1 MFSPFSKRMYK
12 YKNFF
17 NFNKIFEKNCSW
29 MTNKT
34 TGSDGVDKKI
44 FYYIKKNVY
53 FCTMITNMDMAAKT
67 ADFLLTV
74 KAVKL
79 NNEHP
84 FTWASGRKSPIYC
97 DNRVTLSY
105 PEIRTFIRQRFT
117 DIIRETW
124 GDVDVIAGVA
134 TGGIAQGA
142 LVAQELGKPF
152 VYVRSESKSHGL
164 TNQIEGEIHEGQS
177 VVVIEDLVSTGK
189 SSLIA
194 VKALREKGCVVK
206 GMAAIFTYGL
216 QVAADNFENEKV
228 ELMTLTDYDT
238 LIQVAHEKEYVRPE
252 DFESLSAW
260 RKNPEQWSK
269 DHGE

>member
-1 MFSPFSKRMYK
+1 M
-12 YKNFF
+12 
-17 NFNKIFEKNCSW
+17 
-29 MTNKT
+29 
-34 TGSDGVDKKI
+34 
-44 FYYIKKNVY
+44 Y
-53 FCTMITNMDMAAKT
+53 FCSMITNKDMAAKT
-67 ADFLLTV
+67 AEFLLTV

-105 PEIRTFIRQRFT
+105 PEIRTFIRQRFSE
-117 DIIRETW
+117 IVNEAW

-194 VKALREKGCVVK
+194 VKALREKGCTVK

-216 QVAADNFENEKV
+216 QVAADNFAKEQV
-228 ELMTLTDYDT
+228 DLITLTDYDT
-238 LIQVAHEKEYVRPE
+238 LLQVAKEHEYIQHA
-252 DFESLSAW
+252 DLESLAAW
-260 RKNPEQWSK
+260 RVNPEQWSE
-269 DHGE
+269 DHMN

>member
-1 MFSPFSKRMYK
+1 M
-12 YKNFF
+12 
-17 NFNKIFEKNCSW
+17 
-29 MTNKT
+29 
-34 TGSDGVDKKI
+34 
-44 FYYIKKNVY
+44 Y
-53 FCTMITNMDMAAKT
+53 FCSMNNYTDMAART
-67 ADFLLTV
+67 ANFLLTV

-105 PEIRTFIRQRFT
+105 PEIRTFIRQHFVEV
-117 DIIRETW
+117 IRETW
-124 GDVDVIAGVA
+124 GDVDVVAGVA

-152 VYVRSESKSHGL
+152 VYVRSEQKSHGL
-164 TNQIEGEIHEGQS
+164 TNQIEGEVHEGQS

-194 VKALREKGCVVK
+194 VRALREKGCVVK

-216 QVAADNFENEKV
+216 QVATDNFQKENV
-228 ELMTLTDYDT
+228 ELVTLTNYDT
-238 LIQVAHEKEYVRPE
+238 LIGVAKEQEYIRHE
-252 DFESLSAW
+252 DLDSLAAW
-260 RKNPEQWSK
+260 RLNPEQWSK
-269 DHGE
+269 EHGEA

>member
-1 MFSPFSKRMYK
+1 
-12 YKNFF
+12 
-17 NFNKIFEKNCSW
+17 
-29 MTNKT
+29 
-34 TGSDGVDKKI
+34 
-44 FYYIKKNVY
+44 
-53 FCTMITNMDMAAKT
+53 MITNNDMAVQT
-67 ADFLLTV
+67 ANFLLTV

-105 PEIRTFIRQRFT
+105 PEIRTFIRQRFV
-117 DIIRETW
+117 DVVRETW

-152 VYVRSESKSHGL
+152 VYVRSEQKSHGL
-164 TNQIEGEIHEGQS
+164 TNQIEGEIHAGQS

-194 VKALREKGCVVK
+194 VRALREKGCVVK

-216 QVAADNFENEKV
+216 QVAADNFSQENV

-238 LIQVAHEKEYVRPE
+238 LIGVAKEEEYINP
-252 DFESLSAW
+252 DALESLAAW
-260 RKNPEQWSK
+260 RVNPEKWSK
-269 DHGE
+269 EHGE

>member
-1 MFSPFSKRMYK
+1 
-12 YKNFF
+12 
-17 NFNKIFEKNCSW
+17 
-29 MTNKT
+29 
-34 TGSDGVDKKI
+34 
-44 FYYIKKNVY
+44 
-53 FCTMITNMDMAAKT
+53 MITNKDMAAQT
-67 ADFLLTV
+67 AEFLLTV

-105 PEIRTFIRQRFT
+105 PEIRTFIRQRFAET
-117 DIIRETW
+117 IRDTW

-152 VYVRSESKSHGL
+152 VYVRSEQKSHGL
-164 TNQIEGEIHEGQS
+164 TNQIEGEIHAGQS
-177 VVVIEDLVSTGK
+177 VVVVEDLVSTGK

-206 GMAAIFTYGL
+206 GMVAIFTYGL
-216 QVAADNFENEKV
+216 QVAADNFAAESV
-228 ELMTLTDYDT
+228 ELQTLTDYDT
-238 LIQVAHEKEYVRPE
+238 LVGVARDRDYIRPE
-252 DFESLSAW
+252 AFKSLAKW
-260 RKNPEQWSK
+260 RENPELWSEE
-269 DHGE
+269 HMNC

>member
-1 MFSPFSKRMYK
+1 
-12 YKNFF
+12 
-17 NFNKIFEKNCSW
+17 
-29 MTNKT
+29 
-34 TGSDGVDKKI
+34 
-44 FYYIKKNVY
+44 
-53 FCTMITNMDMAAKT
+53 MINNTDMAAQT
-67 ADFLLTV
+67 AEFLLKV

-105 PEIRTFIRQRFT
+105 PEIRTFIRQRFSEIVT
-117 DIIRETW
+117 DQW

-152 VYVRSESKSHGL
+152 VYVRSEQKSHGL
-164 TNQIEGEIHEGQS
+164 TNQIEGEIHSGQS

-216 QVAADNFENEKV
+216 QVAADNFAAENV
-228 ELMTLTDYDT
+228 DLFTLTDYDT
-238 LIQVAHEKEYVRPE
+238 LVQVAQQHEYVRPE
-252 DFESLSAW
+252 DFESLAAW
-260 RKNPEQWSK
+260 RLNPERWSEE
-269 DHGE
+269 HM

>member
-1 MFSPFSKRMYK
+1 
-12 YKNFF
+12 
-17 NFNKIFEKNCSW
+17 
-29 MTNKT
+29 
-34 TGSDGVDKKI
+34 
-44 FYYIKKNVY
+44 
-53 FCTMITNMDMAAKT
+53 MITNMNMAAQT
-67 ADFLLTV
+67 AEFLLTV

-117 DIIRETW
+117 EIIAEMW

-152 VYVRSESKSHGL
+152 VYVRSEQKSHGL

-194 VKALREKGCVVK
+194 VKALRERGCQVK

-216 QVAADNFENEKV
+216 QVAADNFDAEKV
-228 ELMTLTDYDT
+228 ELVTLTDYDT
-238 LIQVAHEKEYVRPE
+238 LIGVARERDYIDHEAQ
-252 DFESLSAW
+252 ESLAKW
-260 RKNPEQWSK
+260 RVNPERWS
-269 DHGE
+269 DEHMER

>member
-1 MFSPFSKRMYK
+1 MLTPAGQLPVD
-12 YKNFF
+12 
-17 NFNKIFEKNCSW
+17 NK
-29 MTNKT
+29 NKT
-34 TGSDGVDKKI
+34 FFI
-44 FYYIKKNVY
+44 IIKKKVY
-53 FCTMITNMDMAAKT
+53 LCSMITNKDMAAKT

-105 PEIRTFIRQRFT
+105 PEIRTFIRQRFV

-216 QVAADNFENEKV
+216 QVAADNFEQENV

-260 RKNPEQWSK
+260 RKNPEQWSEE
-269 DHGE
+269 HMEN

>member
-1 MFSPFSKRMYK
+1 MNNYS
-12 YKNFF
+12 
-17 NFNKIFEKNCSW
+17 
-29 MTNKT
+29 
-34 TGSDGVDKKI
+34 
-44 FYYIKKNVY
+44 
-53 FCTMITNMDMAAKT
+53 DMASQMAN
-67 ADFLLTV
+67 FLLTV

-105 PEIRTFIRQRFT
+105 PEIRTFIRQHFVEV
-117 DIIRETW
+117 IRETW

-134 TGGIAQGA
+134 TGGLAQGA

-152 VYVRSESKSHGL
+152 VYVRSEQKSHGL

-194 VKALREKGCVVK
+194 VRALREKGCIVK

-216 QVAADNFENEKV
+216 QVAADNFAKEDV
-228 ELMTLTDYDT
+228 ELVTLTDYDT
-238 LIQVAHEKEYVRPE
+238 LIGVAKDKDYIHS
-252 DFESLSAW
+252 DALESLAAW
-260 RKNPEQWSK
+260 RVNPEQWS
-269 DHGE
+269 DAHMES

>member
-1 MFSPFSKRMYK
+1 
-12 YKNFF
+12 
-17 NFNKIFEKNCSW
+17 
-29 MTNKT
+29 
-34 TGSDGVDKKI
+34 
-44 FYYIKKNVY
+44 
-53 FCTMITNMDMAAKT
+53 MITNNDMAVKT
-67 ADFLLTV
+67 ANFLLTV

-105 PEIRTFIRQRFT
+105 PEIRTFIRQRFV
-117 DIIRETW
+117 DAVREMW

-152 VYVRSESKSHGL
+152 VYVRSEQKSHGL

-194 VKALREKGCVVK
+194 VRALREKGCVVK

-216 QVAADNFENEKV
+216 QVAADNFKAENV

-238 LIQVAHEKEYVRPE
+238 LIGVARDCEYIHH
-252 DFESLSAW
+252 DALESLSKW
-260 RKNPEQWSK
+260 RENPELWSEQRMN
-269 DHGE
+269 G

>member
-1 MFSPFSKRMYK
+1 M
-12 YKNFF
+12 
-17 NFNKIFEKNCSW
+17 KIN
-29 MTNKT
+29 N
-34 TGSDGVDKKI
+34 
-44 FYYIKKNVY
+44 
-53 FCTMITNMDMAAKT
+53 DMAVQT
-67 ADFLLTV
+67 ATFLLQV
-74 KAVKL
+74 KAIKL

-105 PEIRTFIRQRFT
+105 PEIRTFIRQRF
-117 DIIRETW
+117 
-124 GDVDVIAGVA
+124 VDVVAGVA

-152 VYVRSESKSHGL
+152 VYVRSEAKSHGL

-194 VKALREKGCVVK
+194 VNALREKGCNVK

-216 QVAADNFENEKV
+216 EVAARNFADAAV
-228 ELMTLTDYDT
+228 ELHTLTNYDT
-238 LIQVAHEKEYVRPE
+238 LLEVACKEEYIRGA
-252 DFESLSAW
+252 DRESLAAW
-260 RKNPEQWSK
+260 RKNPEAWSEA
-269 DHGE
+269 HS

>member
-1 MFSPFSKRMYK
+1 M
-12 YKNFF
+12 
-17 NFNKIFEKNCSW
+17 
-29 MTNKT
+29 
-34 TGSDGVDKKI
+34 
-44 FYYIKKNVY
+44 KKNMY
-53 FCTMITNMDMAAKT
+53 LCTMINNTDMAAQT
-67 ADFLLTV
+67 AEFLLKV

-105 PEIRTFIRQRFT
+105 PEIRTFIRQRFSEIVT
-117 DIIRETW
+117 DQW

-152 VYVRSESKSHGL
+152 VYVRSEQKSHGL
-164 TNQIEGEIHEGQS
+164 TNQIEGEVHSGQS

-194 VKALREKGCVVK
+194 VRALREKGCIVK

-216 QVAADNFENEKV
+216 QVAADNFAAEDV
-228 ELMTLTDYDT
+228 ELVTLTDYDT
-238 LIQVAHEKEYVRPE
+238 LVQVAQQHEYVRPE
-252 DFESLSAW
+252 DFDSLAAW
-260 RKNPEQWSK
+260 RQNPERWSEE
-269 DHGE
+269 HM